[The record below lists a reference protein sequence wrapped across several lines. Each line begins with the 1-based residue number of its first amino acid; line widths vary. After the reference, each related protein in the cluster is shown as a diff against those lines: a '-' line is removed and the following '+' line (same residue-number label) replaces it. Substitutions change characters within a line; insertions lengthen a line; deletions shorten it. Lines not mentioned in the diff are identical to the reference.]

1 MKYVGVLGAIVIGLW
16 CSSTALAAATMT
28 YPGDGATASLDQQA
42 GFSFRWTLPAGE
54 MGPQVWIGD
63 QPTYDPETFS
73 PFGQGCGA
81 DHPDQVIY
89 SCRMGSRSTR
99 PLSAGTHYAFIF
111 TGNGDPPTQHYFSPV
126 TRFVVPPKLAWGC
139 GPIATCAGPAVRQAY
154 NPSPQLGPPE
164 SDMSVKVWVNSPG
177 ALVTA
182 QFAVRNGN
190 RVVARI
196 TRSQRADS
204 GFFCD
209 PGFMV
214 FQTGHRGPY
223 RTAVRLHGIHGV
235 KWLSVTVAV
244 RAKGLTITRI
254 VNFRAPPG

>member
-1 MKYVGVLGAIVIGLW
+1 MVLAL
-16 CSSTALAAATMT
+16 CCASTALAAATMT
-28 YPGDGATASLDQQA
+28 YPADGATASLDQQA

-63 QPTYDPETFS
+63 QPTYDPETFY

-81 DHPDQVIY
+81 GHPDQVTY
-89 SCRMGSRSTR
+89 SCRMGPPSVR
-99 PLSAGTHYAFIF
+99 PLSAGTHYAFIQ
-111 TGNGDPPTQHYFSPV
+111 TDDGDPVTQYWYSPV

-139 GPIATCAGPAVRQAY
+139 GPVATCPGPTVRQAY
-154 NPSPQLGPPE
+154 NPSPSLGPPE
-164 SDMSVKVWVNSPG
+164 SDMSVNVWVNSPG

-182 QFAVRNGN
+182 QFTLRNGK

-196 TRSQRADS
+196 SRTQTADS

-214 FQTGHRGPY
+214 FQVGQRGPY
-223 RTAVRLHGIHGV
+223 RTAVRLRGIHGV
-235 KWLSVTVAV
+235 KWLQVTSVV
-244 RAKGLTITRI
+244 RAKGRTITR
-254 VNFRAPPG
+254 VTRFRAPPA